1 MKKEHFGQLDKKVE
15 SQNQKE
21 KQPGLE
27 LFIAMFS
34 SRKKSGT
41 THTHK
46 KWDSRIFISSKTD
59 LNSNKTSRITCLT
72 PT

>member
-46 KWDSRIFISSKTD
+46 SGTQEFLYPAKLI
-59 LNSNKTSRITCLT
+59 
-72 PT
+72 